1 MMASKA
7 WVAAA
12 VFDVA
17 LSAGTAPVFAQA
29 PSTERAARR
38 PSETQAD
45 PFLALDINKNGK
57 IDAAEAKSAAA
68 ARFDDVNPALDDALT
83 PQEAAPLLDAAAFRE
98 VDADGDGT
106 INKAEYL
113 AYVERMFNKANPA
126 PDGLDRAQLDT
137 DAGRALLR
145 LMR

>member
-1 MMASKA
+1 MVFKV

-12 VFDVA
+12 VFGVTLVA
-17 LSAGTAPVFAQA
+17 VGVPASAQTT
-29 PSTERAARR
+29 STGQAARR

-57 IDAAEAKSAAA
+57 LDAAEAKSGAA

-98 VDADGDGT
+98 ADSNGDG
-106 INKAEYL
+106 IVNKAEYL
-113 AYVERMFNKANPA
+113 AYVERMFNKANPDA
-126 PDGLDRAQLDT
+126 DGLDRAKLDT
-137 DAGRALLR
+137 DAGRALLH

>member
-1 MMASKA
+1 MVLKGL
-7 WVAAA
+7 VAAA
-12 VFDVA
+12 AFGVTLVA
-17 LSAGTAPVFAQA
+17 GGVPASAQTAP
-29 PSTERAARR
+29 SERAARR

-45 PFLALDINKNGK
+45 PFVALDINKNGK
-57 IDAAEAKSAAA
+57 LDAAEAKSGAA
-68 ARFDDVNPALDDALT
+68 ARFDDVNPVLDDALT

-98 VDADGDGT
+98 ADSNGDGI

-113 AYVERMFNKANPA
+113 AHVERMFNKANPDA
-126 PDGLDRAQLDT
+126 DGLDRAKLDT